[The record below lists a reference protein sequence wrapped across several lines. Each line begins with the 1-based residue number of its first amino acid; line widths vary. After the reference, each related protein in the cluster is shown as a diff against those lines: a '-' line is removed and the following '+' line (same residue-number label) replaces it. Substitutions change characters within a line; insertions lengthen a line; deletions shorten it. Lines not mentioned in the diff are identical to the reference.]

1 MTLIDETLLLSA
13 TVDGVRYFTDTT
25 TLFAELADYG
35 IQSVGRLAD
44 ADPTI
49 RAAFA
54 PAKAPWE
61 TGYQGRP
68 VEEVTTEDLIAT
80 IHADRNDL
88 ATFEARH
95 AFRARTGADWR
106 VHAPLS
112 PRTFVDPDGCRV
124 NWHDFV
130 ETGLL

>member
-49 RAAFA
+49 RAAFEPA
-54 PAKAPWE
+54 PAPW
-61 TGYQGRP
+61 TYRARP
-68 VEEVTTEDLIAT
+68 VAEVTTQDMIAT
-80 IHADRNDL
+80 IQSDANDV

-95 AFRARTGADWR
+95 AFRVRTGTDWR
-106 VHAPLS
+106 VYAPPQ
-112 PRTFVDPDGCRV
+112 PRTFVDTDGGRV
-124 NWHDFV
+124 YWHNFV